1 MTDTEPI
8 EILIADDNEDDLLLI
23 NEALSESK
31 FLNLMQVV
39 RDGEE
44 ALAYLRR
51 QGCYDGAKRP
61 GLVLLDINMPK
72 MNGLEVLGEIKSDK
86 LLSCLPVV
94 IMTVSD
100 REKDLI
106 DSYAKGACSYIRKPV
121 NFAKLCDV
129 VSTFELY
136 WTLVAR
142 IPPTN

>member
-1 MTDTEPI
+1 MAGTEPI

-51 QGCYDGAKRP
+51 QGCYDGATRP

-72 MNGLEVLGEIKSDK
+72 MNGLEVLAEIKSDK
-86 LLSCLPVV
+86 LLSCLPVI

-142 IPPTN
+142 IPPTK